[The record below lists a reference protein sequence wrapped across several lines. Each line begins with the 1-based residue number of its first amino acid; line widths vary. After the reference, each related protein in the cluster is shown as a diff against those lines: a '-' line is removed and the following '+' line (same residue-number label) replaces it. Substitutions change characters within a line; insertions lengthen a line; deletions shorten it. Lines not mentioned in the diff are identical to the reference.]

1 MTGDV
6 SHCSSPARISP
17 QQSHNEDALLGLFI
31 GLSVIACLIVSL
43 ILVILVILLK
53 RTAAKN
59 TGTKRSIA
67 TLQRKLFGRKNS
79 QADEDPLPVVL
90 LSYKAD
96 YDESLPAILQGLFF
110 IDVTDVTFQRVNVLK
125 SAPKTFV
132 LIVFP
137 RQFLTDQSAF
147 EFLLMFCY

>member
-59 TGTKRSIA
+59 TETRSRNRRRVSGIA

-79 QADEDPLPVVL
+79 QTEDPLPVVL

-96 YDESLPAILQGLFF
+96 YDETLPLQGLFYHF
-110 IDVTDVTFQRVNVLK
+110 ATKK
-125 SAPKTFV
+125 SY
-132 LIVFP
+132 L
-137 RQFLTDQSAF
+137 Q
-147 EFLLMFCY
+147 

>member
-6 SHCSSPARISP
+6 SHCSSTAATARTPA
-17 QQSHNEDALLGLFI
+17 QSHNEDALLGLFI

-59 TGTKRSIA
+59 TGSKRTKRREGGIA

-96 YDESLPAILQGLFF
+96 YDETLPVVQGLFLSLMSLSF
-110 IDVTDVTFQRVNVLK
+110 N
-125 SAPKTFV
+125 
-132 LIVFP
+132 
-137 RQFLTDQSAF
+137 
-147 EFLLMFCY
+147 ELMFSSIKEDQL